1 MRAAAGSALEDG
13 WAMNSSLR
21 LRFGQMPVVVF
32 GTLGLHALVALLAPY
47 LPLLPTDAQNS
58 TALLQPPSAV
68 YWLGTDSLGR
78 DVFSRLLHGGRPS
91 LVIAFAA
98 TGISAVSGIF
108 IGALAA
114 LAGGW
119 MDEALSRVVDF
130 MLALPTL
137 ILLLLISSF
146 FGQDPVIL
154 SLALGFMY
162 AAPIARVARS
172 TTQAL
177 LARDFV
183 RVARLQGGSRLSI
196 LIGEILPNVWRVVFT
211 EVTMQF
217 TWVLLAFSSLSF
229 LGLGA
234 SPPTPEW
241 GLMIAESRSYMMLN
255 PLLVIAPILMLATLV
270 LAIQALV
277 DRE

>member
-1 MRAAAGSALEDG
+1 
-13 WAMNSSLR
+13 MNSPAR
-21 LRFGQMPVVVF
+21 LRFAKIPVIIFV
-32 GTLGLHALVALLAPY
+32 TLGLHALVALLAPY
-47 LPLLPTDAQNS
+47 LPLLPTDTQNS
-58 TALLQPPSAV
+58 AALLQQSSAA
-68 YWLGTDSLGR
+68 YWLGTDALGR

-91 LVIAFAA
+91 LVIALAA
-98 TGISAVSGIF
+98 TGISAFSGIS
-108 IGALAA
+108 IGSLAA

-119 MDEALSRVVDF
+119 IDEALSRVIDF

-172 TTQAL
+172 STQAL

-183 RVARLQGGSRLSI
+183 RVARLQGGTRTSI
-196 LIGEILPNVWRVVFT
+196 LIGEVLPNVWGVVFT

-217 TWVLLAFSSLSF
+217 TWILLAFSSLSF

-241 GLMIAESRSYMMLN
+241 GLMIAESRSYMTLN

>member
-1 MRAAAGSALEDG
+1 
-13 WAMNSSLR
+13 MNSPAR
-21 LRFGQMPVVVF
+21 LRFAKIPVIIFV
-32 GTLGLHALVALLAPY
+32 TLGLHALVALLAPY
-47 LPLLPTDAQNS
+47 LPLLPTDTQNS
-58 TALLQPPSAV
+58 AALLQQPSAA
-68 YWLGTDSLGR
+68 YWLGTDALG
-78 DVFSRLLHGGRPS
+78 
-91 LVIAFAA
+91 
-98 TGISAVSGIF
+98 SGIA
-108 IGALAA
+108 IGSLAA

-119 MDEALSRVVDF
+119 IDEALSRVIDF

-154 SLALGFMY
+154 SLVLGFMY

-172 TTQAL
+172 STQAL

-183 RVARLQGGSRLSI
+183 RVARLQGGTRTSI
-196 LIGEILPNVWRVVFT
+196 LIGEVLPNVWGVVFT

-217 TWVLLAFSSLSF
+217 TWILLAFSSLSF

-241 GLMIAESRSYMMLN
+241 GLMIAESRSYMTLN

>member
-1 MRAAAGSALEDG
+1 MINPSHLKFPE
-13 WAMNSSLR
+13 LR
-21 LRFGQMPVVVF
+21 GLIYF
-32 GTLGLHALVALLAPY
+32 TLGAHALVALFAPY
-47 LPLLPTDAQNS
+47 LPLLSTDAQNS
-58 TALLQPPSAV
+58 AALLQNPSAA

-78 DVFSRLLHGGRPS
+78 DVLSRLLHGGRPS
-91 LVIAFAA
+91 LVVALAA
-98 TGISAVSGIF
+98 TVISAGAGIA
-108 IGALAA
+108 IGSLAA

-119 MDEALSRVVDF
+119 IDEALSRTIDF

-172 TTQAL
+172 STQVL

-183 RVARLQGGSRLSI
+183 RVARLQGGSILSI
-196 LIGEILPNVWRVVFT
+196 LMGEVLPNVWRVVFT

-217 TWVLLAFSSLSF
+217 TWILLAFSSLSF

-241 GLMIAESRSYMMLN
+241 GLMIAESRSYMTLN

-270 LAIQALV
+270 LAVQALV
-277 DRE
+277 DHE

>member
-1 MRAAAGSALEDG
+1 MKTFMRLNYLKNRALI
-13 WAMNSSLR
+13 
-21 LRFGQMPVVVF
+21 FGV
-32 GTLGLHALVALLAPY
+32 LGIHALVAVLAPY
-47 LPLLPTDAQNS
+47 LRLSATDSQNS
-58 TALLQPPSAV
+58 AALLQGPSLNH
-68 YWLGTDSLGR
+68 WLGTDSLGR

-98 TGISAVSGIF
+98 TAISCLIGIV
-108 IGALAA
+108 IGSLAA

-119 MDEALSRVVDF
+119 IDDALSRVIDF

-146 FGQDPVIL
+146 FGQDPFIL
-154 SLALGFMY
+154 SVALGLMY

-172 TTQAL
+172 ATQTL

-196 LIGEILPNVWRVVFT
+196 LLGEVLPNVWRVMFT
-211 EVTMQF
+211 EVAMQF
-217 TWVLLAFSSLSF
+217 TWILLAFSSLSF

-241 GLMIAESRSYMMLN
+241 GLMIAESRSYMTLN
-255 PLLVIAPILMLATLV
+255 PLLVIAPIVMLASLV

-277 DRE
+277 DHE

>member
-1 MRAAAGSALEDG
+1 
-13 WAMNSSLR
+13 MNSSLR
-21 LRFGQMPVVVF
+21 LRSGQLPVVVF

-58 TALLQPPSAV
+58 AALLQPPSAA

-78 DVFSRLLHGGRPS
+78 DVFSRVLHGGRPS

-119 MDEALSRVVDF
+119 IDEALSRVVDF

-196 LIGEILPNVWRVVFT
+196 LTGEILPNVWRVVFT

-217 TWVLLAFSSLSF
+217 TWILLAFSSLSF

-241 GLMIAESRSYMMLN
+241 GLMIAESRSYMTLN

-270 LAIQALV
+270 LAIQGLV

>member
-1 MRAAAGSALEDG
+1 MTLKVGVNLLWLRSGQVGGSQEYLIRQ
-13 WAMNSSLR
+13 L
-21 LRFGQMPVVVF
+21 
-32 GTLGLHALVALLAPY
+32 LGLKMCNQQNFAVTLFVQPGFGKNHPELAAIYEYIEAPK
-47 LPLLPTDAQNS
+47 
-58 TALLQPPSAV
+58 
-68 YWLGTDSLGR
+68 
-78 DVFSRLLHGGRPS
+78 HGGRPS

-98 TGISAVSGIF
+98 TAISCLIGIV
-108 IGALAA
+108 IGSLAA

-119 MDEALSRVVDF
+119 IDDALSRVIDF

-146 FGQDPVIL
+146 FGQDPFIL
-154 SLALGFMY
+154 SVALGLMY

-172 TTQAL
+172 ATQTL

-196 LIGEILPNVWRVVFT
+196 LFGEVLPNVWRVMFT
-211 EVTMQF
+211 EVAMQF
-217 TWVLLAFSSLSF
+217 TWILLAFSSLSF

-241 GLMIAESRSYMMLN
+241 GLMIAESRSYMTLN
-255 PLLVIAPILMLATLV
+255 PLLVIAPIVMLASLV

-277 DRE
+277 DHE

>member
-1 MRAAAGSALEDG
+1 
-13 WAMNSSLR
+13 MNSSLR

-58 TALLQPPSAV
+58 TALLQPPSAA

-196 LIGEILPNVWRVVFT
+196 LTGEILPNVWRVVFT

-217 TWVLLAFSSLSF
+217 TWILLAFSSLSF

-241 GLMIAESRSYMMLN
+241 GLMIAESRSYMILN